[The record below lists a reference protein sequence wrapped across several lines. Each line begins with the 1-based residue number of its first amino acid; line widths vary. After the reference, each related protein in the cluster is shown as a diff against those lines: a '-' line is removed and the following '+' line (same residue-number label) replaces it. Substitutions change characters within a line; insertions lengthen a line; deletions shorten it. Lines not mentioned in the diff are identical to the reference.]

1 MVVVDLLVVW
11 YALFSGCVGG
21 PLSPPSEL
29 SAIIGEIVLEISSS
43 PGIHIYSPRVNSTP
57 GTVHLGIIYPW
68 HSAAEGVTI
77 GKCFL
82 MMEVLR
88 LNLRQNSSSPS
99 N

>member
-1 MVVVDLLVVW
+1 
-11 YALFSGCVGG
+11 LFSGCVGG

-68 HSAAEGVTI
+68 YRNVQYGGMYVQDMDMEWIWKVLI
-77 GKCFL
+77 NDFL
-82 MMEVLR
+82 SFVI
-88 LNLRQNSSSPS
+88 
-99 N
+99 